1 MRIKIT
7 LVLER
12 DRILTALER
21 QELWK
26 DLEEKYNIYPV
37 LLVQEENK

>member
-12 DRILTALER
+12 DHLLTALER

-26 DLEEKYNIYPV
+26 DLEEKYNIHSI
-37 LLVQEENK
+37 LLVQEKNK